1 MTDDDDVPN
10 FARARERVKAVL
22 VEENLAGEDMVELLI
37 DLIYR
42 GVVTAGRWDWD
53 KLARI
58 IHLIRDRWGC
68 LGHRWYGERA
78 TEDDAD
84 FERQL
89 RQINEEEDE
98 RKKARIGELEDLLT
112 AARKQIAELLGSTDR
127 PLFDQRR

>member
-53 KLARI
+53 KLARV
-58 IHLIRDRWGC
+58 IHLIRDRWDASATVGTGSARQKMTPISSDSC
-68 LGHRWYGERA
+68 GRSTRRRTSER
-78 TEDDAD
+78 
-84 FERQL
+84 R
-89 RQINEEEDE
+89 R
-98 RKKARIGELEDLLT
+98 G
-112 AARKQIAELLGSTDR
+112 LGSLR
-127 PLFDQRR
+127 IC